1 MTVISRDLTLKTI
14 NHLIDNDYD
23 IAGVQVDLSDLWKI
37 EMICNEIDAGVSRYS
52 FIIVEGIIDSAK
64 ANKVYDKNALSK
76 ILSKNKNLAP
86 YVDLVLEGA
95 DITEMVAVDVLHDL
109 KHNEL
114 QILDNFLEA
123 INGRDPET

>member
-14 NHLIDNDYD
+14 DHLIDNDYD
-23 IAGVQVDLSDLWKI
+23 IAGVQVAFSDLWKI

-52 FIIVEGIIDSAK
+52 YIIVEGIIDSAK
-64 ANKVYDKNALSK
+64 ANRVYDKNALSK

-95 DITEMVAVDVLHDL
+95 DITEMAAVDVLHDL
-109 KHNEL
+109 KHNEF
-114 QILDNFLEA
+114 QILDNFLEV
-123 INGRDPET
+123 INGRDSET